1 TAKTLP
7 KGLHCLPLRLTTE
20 YYTLN
25 SSQQNFLDEDKLED
39 PRLYHYALF
48 SDNIL
53 AAAVVVNS
61 TISHVKHPSKHVFHI
76 VTDRLNYAAMRM
88 WFLRNSPGKVT
99 IQVQNIEEF
108 TWLNSS
114 YSPVLKQL
122 GSPSIRDYYFRAHR
136 SNSVSNLKYRNPKY
150 LSILNHLRFYLPEI
164 FPKLNKVLFLDDD
177 VVVQKDL
184 SDLWSLDLKG
194 NVNGA
199 VETCGESFHRFDR
212 YLNFSHPLISKNFD
226 PHACGWAYGMNIF
239 DLAEWRRQNITEVY
253 HRWQKL
259 NHDRQLWKLGTLP
272 PGLITFW
279 KCIHPLNRSWHV
291 LGLGYDPNVNQRE
304 IERAAVIHYN
314 GNLKPWLEIGI
325 PKYRNYW
332 AKYVDYDTERLAR
345 LNFFLLSARQPT
357 HHAKSFVTKP
367 ASSSYTWECNVR
379 INEFG
384 HRGSVEEAKK
394 LFDEMPHSL
403 KDAASYASMID
414 VYLKNDDLPKAETL
428 FHSLPYRNIF
438 AESAM
443 IHGYVKARR
452 LPEARRLFNDMV
464 DRNAFSGTSL
474 ISGYFAIGQVGEGRL
489 LFEQMPDSLKNVVS
503 WTTFVLG
510 YARNGLI
517 NEGRHTFDRIPDKNI
532 VAWTAMLE
540 SYVDNDQID
549 DALRFFYQMPQ
560 KEPDKNI
567 AKHYS
572 CLVGII
578 GQAGQLDKAMSVVKK
593 MPPSKRDGTFLGALL
608 AACRAHGG
616 HKIANHISKQL
627 IELEPTDSGVYVLL
641 ANVYAAHEKWD
652 EFAQVRKMMRE
663 RKLKKVASFSQ
674 VEVKGKNHV
683 FFVGDRSDPQVEGI
697 HEMLRLMHYHL
708 LRPRWVTLDEIEH
721 LNVSLLTQLLD
732 LQGAEE
738 KCSFFYVIQVL
749 VHTAVKIRRL

>member
-1 TAKTLP
+1 MKMKVKVKYIVLNLLWVSVFSPIFIYTYVVGTFFDPSFSRLDFLDDVAAFTLSGDTSHLHVVPLETSTALKKPVGVVYSDHSANSFPNEMTEHKSTRVLSAASEERQPLLNNPITRAYESQLLAIRLEEQHTLPPGKIEQKEHSVNKSDQMTEAADAQVRRLKDLLIRAKVYISLPAIKSNSRLTRELRLRIKELSRAIGDAAKDTDLPKSAFEKLKAMEQSLEKGKQIQDNCGALIKRLRAMLHSTEDQLRVHKKKTTFLAQLTAKTLP

-88 WFLRNSPGKVT
+88 WFLCNSPGKVT

-122 GSPSIRDYYFRAHR
+122 GSPSIRDYYFRARR

-199 VETCGESFHRFDR
+199 VETCGERFHRFDW

-239 DLAEWRRQNITEVY
+239 DLVEWRRQNITEVY

-279 KCIHPLNRSWHV
+279 KRIHPLNRSWHV
-291 LGLGYDPNVNQRE
+291 LGLGYNPNVNQRE

-332 AKYVDYDTERLAR
+332 AKYVDYD
-345 LNFFLLSARQPT
+345 S
-357 HHAKSFVTKP
+357 
-367 ASSSYTWECNVR
+367 
-379 INEFG
+379 
-384 HRGSVEEAKK
+384 
-394 LFDEMPHSL
+394 
-403 KDAASYASMID
+403 
-414 VYLKNDDLPKAETL
+414 VYLRDC
-428 FHSLPYRNIF
+428 NIN
-438 AESAM
+438 
-443 IHGYVKARR
+443 
-452 LPEARRLFNDMV
+452 P
-464 DRNAFSGTSL
+464 
-474 ISGYFAIGQVGEGRL
+474 
-489 LFEQMPDSLKNVVS
+489 
-503 WTTFVLG
+503 
-510 YARNGLI
+510 
-517 NEGRHTFDRIPDKNI
+517 
-532 VAWTAMLE
+532 
-540 SYVDNDQID
+540 
-549 DALRFFYQMPQ
+549 
-560 KEPDKNI
+560 
-567 AKHYS
+567 
-572 CLVGII
+572 
-578 GQAGQLDKAMSVVKK
+578 
-593 MPPSKRDGTFLGALL
+593 
-608 AACRAHGG
+608 
-616 HKIANHISKQL
+616 
-627 IELEPTDSGVYVLL
+627 
-641 ANVYAAHEKWD
+641 
-652 EFAQVRKMMRE
+652 
-663 RKLKKVASFSQ
+663 
-674 VEVKGKNHV
+674 
-683 FFVGDRSDPQVEGI
+683 
-697 HEMLRLMHYHL
+697 
-708 LRPRWVTLDEIEH
+708 
-721 LNVSLLTQLLD
+721 
-732 LQGAEE
+732 
-738 KCSFFYVIQVL
+738 
-749 VHTAVKIRRL
+749 